1 MKRNIVTMLLL
12 SVCLWATA
20 QNFDTSHSYVSER
33 IYLNEEGT
41 KYIDNVTYLDGFGR
55 KLQEVQVKGSPNGTS
70 DLVQPYSYGKMGR
83 TERTFLPYAKAN
95 NNGAFVANPLNAA
108 HWNAYGTADAAY
120 AFTKTEYDNSP
131 LNRVIRQTGPGSA
144 WHTAGKAVTT
154 FHDMNDTNEVRLY
167 RVNKTSGLVYQDGH
181 YRRGSLEKVTATD
194 EDGHATETF
203 TDNQGKTILTVVVN
217 GEERLETYYVY
228 DNREL
233 LRWVLSPEASH
244 RIASS
249 IDTEALYKYAYYY
262 EYDWLK
268 RMTFKKLPGCEPV
281 YMVYDKRDRLVLTQ
295 DGNMRALDSNRWN
308 YTEYNTKNRPVESGE
323 IVLSS
328 VATHAQLIDSMMD
341 SESVPSGTRT
351 PLQYIRY
358 DKYTANEHVTP
369 YAFVAVPGY
378 AEDYHRK
385 TVGRV
390 TATKTRV
397 LGTDLWITSTV
408 YYDSKCRPMQV
419 VNNNLQGGISYLN
432 YAYDFIGNIVKRQEK
447 HGNDILESVYTYDD
461 RSRLL
466 NVHSTLNGEAQASL
480 VYEYDELGRLA
491 RKRYGGIITES
502 YAYNTRGWLVSKE
515 SDAFR
520 MELHYE
526 SAQAGTEPLY
536 SGNVSEWS
544 WKQGDEGS
552 QLYGFSYD
560 GAGRLTETVH
570 LLKNG
575 SEWSPHN
582 NGYTEK
588 GITYDRNGNIL
599 TLQRTASGSTIDNQ
613 AYSYDGN
620 RLSSLNGSSYE
631 YDYNGNMTKDH
642 ANGLEF
648 TYNSLNLLHQVKE
661 NGMVKATYTYLAD
674 GTKLAARTEAS
685 TDGFDYLGRFLYS
698 VTDET
703 PSLALANTT
712 DGFLTDEGMVYA
724 LTDHLGSVRV
734 LVDDEGEVLER
745 NDYYPFGTRHPNI
758 NYASTSNRYLF
769 GRMEMQDFSTN
780 PTYDFGAR
788 MLDGKLGRWMT
799 MDPKAE
805 KYHSMTPY
813 GYCGNNPISNIDWFG
828 MDYWS
833 TNDPGQIATFFDA
846 LKGGYIGYHDYSG
859 WNYMT
864 DNEFSSKLSYNDE
877 NNTYYWSESKI
888 INGELTVIGRHLKK
902 FGYNLGNAI
911 VGATSFS
918 AGEFADMITNSN
930 ATYRLMNSK
939 GNFDFKYYSN
949 GWKGNQYVATK
960 NVAKVGK
967 VLGNILSVSDLIQ
980 LVPITIKTA
989 ESLYNVN
996 VIESAVNINDLFMNG
1011 VGPFSLPGAIVSLY
1025 WSIGGKELQ
1034 QLYTEKIIMEQLKYG
1049 INPGLPTFQPY
1060 K

>member
-1 MKRNIVTMLLL
+1 
-12 SVCLWATA
+12 
-20 QNFDTSHSYVSER
+20 
-33 IYLNEEGT
+33 
-41 KYIDNVTYLDGFGR
+41 
-55 KLQEVQVKGSPNGTS
+55 
-70 DLVQPYSYGKMGR
+70 
-83 TERTFLPYAKAN
+83 
-95 NNGAFVANPLNAA
+95 
-108 HWNAYGTADAAY
+108 
-120 AFTKTEYDNSP
+120 
-131 LNRVIRQTGPGSA
+131 
-144 WHTAGKAVTT
+144 
-154 FHDMNDTNEVRLY
+154 
-167 RVNKTSGLVYQDGH
+167 
-181 YRRGSLEKVTATD
+181 
-194 EDGHATETF
+194 
-203 TDNQGKTILTVVVN
+203 
-217 GEERLETYYVY
+217 
-228 DNREL
+228 
-233 LRWVLSPEASH
+233 
-244 RIASS
+244 
-249 IDTEALYKYAYYY
+249 
-262 EYDWLK
+262 
-268 RMTFKKLPGCEPV
+268 
-281 YMVYDKRDRLVLTQ
+281 
-295 DGNMRALDSNRWN
+295 
-308 YTEYNTKNRPVESGE
+308 
-323 IVLSS
+323 
-328 VATHAQLIDSMMD
+328 
-341 SESVPSGTRT
+341 
-351 PLQYIRY
+351 
-358 DKYTANEHVTP
+358 
-369 YAFVAVPGY
+369 
-378 AEDYHRK
+378 
-385 TVGRV
+385 
-390 TATKTRV
+390 
-397 LGTDLWITSTV
+397 
-408 YYDSKCRPMQV
+408 MQV
-419 VNNNLQGGISYLN
+419 VNNNLQGGMSYLN

-575 SEWSPHN
+575 SEWNPRN

-599 TLQRTASGSTIDNQ
+599 TLQRTASGSTVDNQ
-613 AYSYDGN
+613 AFSYDGN
-620 RLSSLNGSSYE
+620 KLSSLNGSSYE

-745 NDYYPFGTRHPNI
+745 NDYYPFGTRHPNT

-788 MLDGKLGRWMT
+788 MLDGKSGRWMT

-813 GYCGNNPISNIDWFG
+813 GYCANNPISNIDWFG

-833 TNDPGQIATFFDA
+833 TNDPGQIAAFFDA
-846 LKGGYIGYHDYSG
+846 LRGGYLGNHDFSG

-864 DNEFSSKLSYNDE
+864 DNEFTSRLSYNDE
-877 NNTYYWSESKI
+877 NNTYYWSEGKI
-888 INGELTVIGRHLKK
+888 INGEVTIIGKHLAPKP
-902 FGYNLGNAI
+902 GYHFENVM
-911 VGATSFS
+911 VGVTSFV
-918 AGEFADMITNSN
+918 ADQFFKAMERSH
-930 ATYRLMNSK
+930 ATYRLTNSK
-939 GNFDFKYYSN
+939 GKFDFKYYPN
-949 GWKGNQYVATK
+949 GWKGNQYVTTK

-967 VLGNILSVSDLIQ
+967 ILGHGLNFANACSIAQSSIEAIQAYNIGATGTGIMHSIDAIMGAAGFF
-980 LVPITIKTA
+980 PPYGTMI
-989 ESLYNVN
+989 SLTWTV
-996 VIESAVNINDLFMNG
+996 
-1011 VGPFSLPGAIVSLY
+1011 
-1025 WSIGGKELQ
+1025 GKEIGY
-1034 QLYTEKIIMEQLKYG
+1034 LYSPIILEQLNNG
-1049 INPGLPTFQPY
+1049 INPGLATYQPF

>member
-1 MKRNIVTMLLL
+1 MKRNILTTLFL
-12 SVCLWATA
+12 SLALWATG

-55 KLQEVQVKGSPNGTS
+55 KLQEVQVKGSPDGTG

-131 LNRVIRQTGPGSA
+131 LNRVVRQTGPGAA

-154 FHDMNDTNEVRLY
+154 SHDMNDTNEVLLY

-181 YRRGSLEKVTATD
+181 YRRGSLDKVTTTD
-194 EDGHATETF
+194 EDGHTTETF

-244 RIASS
+244 RITSS

-295 DGNMRALDSNRWN
+295 DGNMRASNANKWS
-308 YTEYNTKNRPVESGE
+308 YTEYNTKNRPIESGE
-323 IVLSS
+323 IVLSTS
-328 VATHAQLIDSMMD
+328 ATHAQLIDSMMD

-369 YAFVAVPGY
+369 HAFVAVPGY

-397 LGTDLWITSTV
+397 LGTDQWITSTV

-419 VNNNLQGGISYLN
+419 VYNNLQGGMSYLN
-432 YAYDFIGNIVKRQEK
+432 YAYDFVGNIIKRQEK

-544 WKQGDEGS
+544 WEQGNEGT

-575 SEWSPHN
+575 SEWNPHN

-703 PSLALANTT
+703 PSLVLANTT

-745 NDYYPFGTRHPNI
+745 NDYYPFGTRHPNT

-799 MDPKAE
+799 IDPKAE

-833 TNDPGQIATFFDA
+833 TNDPGQIGAFLDA
-846 LKGGYIGYHDYSG
+846 LKEGNLGSHDYSG
-859 WNYMT
+859 WNHMT
-864 DNEFSSKLSYNDE
+864 DNEFTSRLSYNDE

-888 INGELTVIGRHLKK
+888 INGELTIIGKHLTLKP
-902 FGYNLGNAI
+902 GYHFENAM
-911 VGATSFS
+911 VGIAGFA
-918 AGEFADMITNSN
+918 AGELADAMENSN
-930 ATYRLMNSK
+930 ATYRLTNSK
-939 GNFDFKYYSN
+939 GKFDFKYYPN
-949 GWKGNQYVATK
+949 GWKGNQYVTTK

-967 VLGNILSVSDLIQ
+967 ILGHGLNVANACSIAQSIRGAKQAYNIGATEACVMHSIDAIMG
-980 LVPITIKTA
+980 VPGFFPPYGTMI
-989 ESLYNVN
+989 SLTWTV
-996 VIESAVNINDLFMNG
+996 
-1011 VGPFSLPGAIVSLY
+1011 
-1025 WSIGGKELQ
+1025 GKEIGY
-1034 QLYTEKIIMEQLKYG
+1034 LYSPIILEQLNNG
-1049 INPGLPTFQPY
+1049 INPGLATYQPF

>member
-1 MKRNIVTMLLL
+1 M
-12 SVCLWATA
+12 
-20 QNFDTSHSYVSER
+20 
-33 IYLNEEGT
+33 
-41 KYIDNVTYLDGFGR
+41 
-55 KLQEVQVKGSPNGTS
+55 
-70 DLVQPYSYGKMGR
+70 
-83 TERTFLPYAKAN
+83 
-95 NNGAFVANPLNAA
+95 
-108 HWNAYGTADAAY
+108 
-120 AFTKTEYDNSP
+120 
-131 LNRVIRQTGPGSA
+131 
-144 WHTAGKAVTT
+144 
-154 FHDMNDTNEVRLY
+154 
-167 RVNKTSGLVYQDGH
+167 
-181 YRRGSLEKVTATD
+181 
-194 EDGHATETF
+194 
-203 TDNQGKTILTVVVN
+203 
-217 GEERLETYYVY
+217 
-228 DNREL
+228 
-233 LRWVLSPEASH
+233 
-244 RIASS
+244 
-249 IDTEALYKYAYYY
+249 
-262 EYDWLK
+262 
-268 RMTFKKLPGCEPV
+268 
-281 YMVYDKRDRLVLTQ
+281 
-295 DGNMRALDSNRWN
+295 
-308 YTEYNTKNRPVESGE
+308 
-323 IVLSS
+323 
-328 VATHAQLIDSMMD
+328 
-341 SESVPSGTRT
+341 
-351 PLQYIRY
+351 
-358 DKYTANEHVTP
+358 
-369 YAFVAVPGY
+369 
-378 AEDYHRK
+378 
-385 TVGRV
+385 

-397 LGTDLWITSTV
+397 LGTDQWITSTV
-408 YYDSKCRPMQV
+408 YYDSKSRPMQV
-419 VNNNLQGGISYLN
+419 VNNNLQGGMSYLN
-432 YAYDFIGNIVKRQEK
+432 YAYDFIGNIIKRQEK

-491 RKRYGGIITES
+491 RKRYGDIITES

-536 SGNVSEWS
+536 SGNVSEWC
-544 WKQGDEGS
+544 WKQGSDGS

-620 RLSSLNGSSYE
+620 RLSSLNGSTYE

-648 TYNSLNLLHQVKE
+648 AYNSLNLLHQVKE

-674 GTKLAARTEAS
+674 GTKLAARTEEG
-685 TDGFDYLGRFLYS
+685 TEGVDYLGRFLYP
-698 VTDET
+698 VTGGT
-703 PSLALANTT
+703 PSLAFANTT

-745 NDYYPFGTRHPNI
+745 NDYYPFGTRHPNT

-788 MLDGKLGRWMT
+788 MLDGKSGRWMT

-813 GYCGNNPISNIDWFG
+813 GYCANNPISNIDWFG

-833 TNDPGQIATFFDA
+833 TNDPGQIAAFFDA
-846 LKGGYIGYHDYSG
+846 LKGGYIGYHDYSD
-859 WNYMT
+859 WNHMT
-864 DNEFSSKLSYNDE
+864 DNEFASRLSYNDK

-902 FGYNLGNAI
+902 FGYNTSSTM
-911 VGATSFS
+911 VGITAFATDQFFEAMERS
-918 AGEFADMITNSN
+918 D
-930 ATYRLMNSK
+930 ATYRLTNSK
-939 GNFDFKYYSN
+939 GKFDFKYYPN
-949 GWKGNQYVATK
+949 GWKGNQYVTTK

-967 VLGNILSVSDLIQ
+967 VFNKVLLANDVLQTYQSFDK
-980 LVPITIKTA
+980 TIKSIQNKNLEGVA
-989 ESLYNVN
+989 
-996 VIESAVNINDLFMNG
+996 INGYDLFMNVAG
-1011 VGPFSLPGAIVSLY
+1011 FTPYVGPIISLY

-1034 QLYTEKIIMEQLKYG
+1034 QLYTETIIMNQVRTG
-1049 INPGLPTFQPY
+1049 INPGLPTFQPF